1 MLFMI
6 AHLLALPLLHKNE
19 TVCLLTTLRNFYVE
33 CTKFALSYVT
43 ALIFDKKYHKDKVEY
58 LCQLDCTAFSK
69 GFLICYNSIKTAR

>member
-1 MLFMI
+1 MI
-6 AHLLALPLLHKNE
+6 AHILAQPLSHKNE

-43 ALIFDKKYHKDKVEY
+43 ALIFDKKYRKDKVEY